1 VTRRGDPA
9 WAALGAGGLGLL
21 LVAAAAGPVGL
32 VSGQGR
38 PFEFLPPPPPTTPPP
53 DAAENKTLREATR
66 GVEQVIDLS
75 WLGQLIIWSIFVALG
90 LGVVLALVQLWRDRE
105 GPAARRTAVDF
116 DVLPAAA
123 LAEALRDDAAEQL
136 AAVREG
142 DPRNGIVACW
152 LRLED
157 AVGAAGMPRRSWETS
172 AEFTVRILHRL
183 DLDPAAIGAL
193 SRLYREARFSDHPL
207 GEESRAAAETALG
220 RLHTEL
226 ADLS

>member
-1 VTRRGDPA
+1 M
-9 WAALGAGGLGLL
+9 AGGLGLL
-21 LVAAAAGPVGL
+21 LVAAAAGPVAL
-32 VSGQGR
+32 ISGPGR
-38 PFEFLPPPPPTTPPP
+38 PFVFRPPPPPAAQPS
-53 DAAENKTLREATR
+53 DAPENKTLKEATR
-66 GVEQVIDLS
+66 GVQQVIDLS
-75 WLGQLIIWSIFVALG
+75 WLGQLIVWSIFLALA

-116 DVLPAAA
+116 DVLPASAVA
-123 LAEALRDDAAEQL
+123 DALRADAAEQL

-157 AVGAAGMPRRSWETS
+157 TVAAAGMPRRSWETS

-183 DLDPAAIGAL
+183 DLDPAAIGEL
-193 SRLYREARFSDHPL
+193 SGLYREARFSEHPV
-207 GEESRAAAETALG
+207 GEESRLAAEAALG
-220 RLHTEL
+220 RLHAEL

>member
-1 VTRRGDPA
+1 M
-9 WAALGAGGLGLL
+9 AGGLGVL

-32 VSGQGR
+32 ISGRGR
-38 PFEFLPPPPPTTPPP
+38 PVEFAPTPPPTSPPP
-53 DAAENKTLREATR
+53 DAPENKTLREATR

-75 WLGQLIIWSIFVALG
+75 WLGQLIVWSIFIALG
-90 LGVVLALVQLWRDRE
+90 IGVLLALVQLWRNRPD
-105 GPAARRTAVDF
+105 PTARRTAVDF

-123 LAEALRDDAAEQL
+123 VAEALRDDADQQL

-157 AVGAAGMPRRSWETS
+157 AVGAAGMPRRRWETS

-183 DLDPAAIGAL
+183 DLDPAAIGTL
-193 SRLYREARFSDHPL
+193 SRLYREARFSEHPL
-207 GEESRAAAETALG
+207 GEDTRTAAETALS
-220 RLHTEL
+220 RLHAEL
-226 ADLS
+226 AELA